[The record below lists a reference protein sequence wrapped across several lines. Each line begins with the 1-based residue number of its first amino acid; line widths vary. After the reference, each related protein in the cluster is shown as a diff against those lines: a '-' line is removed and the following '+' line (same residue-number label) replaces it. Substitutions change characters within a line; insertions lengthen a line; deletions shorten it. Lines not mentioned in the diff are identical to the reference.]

1 MTDITQTNEGEDQDK
16 DPVSGW
22 QVFFDDPGMLTFLG
36 IASPAIFYL
45 MWGVMEILTVPLA
58 GY

>member
-1 MTDITQTNEGEDQDK
+1 MTDITETQQSEDQDQ

-22 QVFFDDPGMLTFLG
+22 QVFYDDPGMLTFLG
-36 IASPAIFYL
+36 ITSPAVFFLI
-45 MWGVMEILTVPLA
+45 WGVMEIVTVPLA

>member
-1 MTDITQTNEGEDQDK
+1 MPDINETNQNDDQ

-22 QVFFDDPGMLTFLG
+22 QVFYDDPGMLTFLG
-36 IASPAIFYL
+36 ITSPAIFYL
-45 MWGVMEILTVPLA
+45 IWGVMEIVTVPLA

>member
-1 MTDITQTNEGEDQDK
+1 MTDTETHQIEDQ

-22 QVFFDDPGMLTFLG
+22 QVFYDDPGILTFLG
-36 IASPAIFYL
+36 ITSPAVFYL
-45 MWGVMEILTVPLA
+45 MWGVMEIVTVPLA

>member
-1 MTDITQTNEGEDQDK
+1 MADITETSKGQDNE
-16 DPVSGW
+16 PVSGW
-22 QVFFDDPGMLTFLG
+22 QVFYDDPGMLTFLG

-45 MWGVMEILTVPLA
+45 IWGVMEIVTLPVA

>member
-1 MTDITQTNEGEDQDK
+1 MTDNTETQQDD

-22 QVFFDDPGMLTFLG
+22 QVFYDDPGMLTFLG

-45 MWGVMEILTVPLA
+45 IWGVMEIVSVPIA